1 MKIKTKLYLLGA
13 IAILGI
19 ATLLL
24 TTVHFAD
31 TTRQLTQANQL
42 TKDLEIQLLNL
53 RRNEKDFL
61 LRSDLKYLNKFN
73 GNLETFLDL
82 ESQLSIILSDRG
94 LVSSRELKDGI
105 LTYQNAFSPL
115 TEAYETLGLN
125 EEQGLRGQY
134 NHALYD
140 YKSKLS
146 VAELVNLIAFD
157 DQVQQGIIKPELLP
171 DQASDILASATALAK
186 QKQVIGLKY
195 NEGLLGQTR
204 AASHAI
210 EQQFDSF
217 SSALMEETN
226 QAIERQTLLKH
237 SVSLIIATIILVFIA
252 QIARTII
259 SKINSL
265 LVVIRNIVDTNDV
278 SLRAKLQGNDE
289 LVILSRYFDE
299 LLEKLETLISGSQT
313 KSHQLYTSTSNM
325 HNELESV
332 IQQFQVQAD
341 HTSSMAISVQ
351 EMVSTIS
358 EISESTSVAVEGV
371 HQASQNADKGREVVV
386 DTVSNITQLSE
397 RLANS
402 QTSIG
407 SLNHHVAKIGDT
419 VNIIQEI
426 AEQTNLLALN
436 AAIEAARAGEQGR
449 GFAVVADEVRALA
462 SRTHQSTTEITNV
475 VNAIQAQM
483 STVISDIDQCN
494 QQGQHTLNGS
504 EQLDQS
510 LQQILSDMNNIQA
523 NSERI
528 ASAIEEQGAVMVQVS
543 DSISELNTI
552 SDGNTQS
559 AKHCLVEVDKVAEQ
573 ACEMDHAVAEFKTSQ
588 RA

>member
-24 TTVHFAD
+24 TTAHFAD

-42 TKDLEIQLLNL
+42 TKELEIQLLNL

-61 LRSDLKYLNKFN
+61 LRNDLKYLSKFN
-73 GNLETFLDL
+73 GNLETFLNL
-82 ESQLSIILSDRG
+82 ESQLSIILSENN
-94 LVSSRELKDGI
+94 LVSSSDLQEGI
-105 LTYQNAFSPL
+105 QTYQSVFSKL
-115 TEAYETLGLN
+115 TNAYEVYGLN
-125 EEQGLRGQY
+125 EEQGFLGDY
-134 NHALYD
+134 NRSLYD
-140 YKSKLS
+140 HKLKLT
-146 VAELVNLIAFD
+146 AEELVNLIAFD
-157 DQVQQGIIKPELLP
+157 DLVQQGVINNNLLP
-171 DQASDILASATALAK
+171 AQASDILTSATALTQ
-186 QKQVIGLKY
+186 QKQVIGLEY
-195 NEGLLGQTR
+195 NEGLLGDTR
-204 AASHAI
+204 KASHSI

-217 SSALMEETN
+217 SSMLIEQTN
-226 QAIERQTLLKH
+226 QAIERQALLKH
-237 SVSLIIATIILVFIA
+237 SISVIIAAIILAFIA
-252 QIARTII
+252 QIVRTII

-278 SLRAKLQGNDE
+278 SLRAKLQGSDE
-289 LVILSRYFDE
+289 LVTLSQYFDE
-299 LLEKLETLISGSQT
+299 LLEKLEVLISGSQT
-313 KSHQLYTSTSNM
+313 KSHQLYTSTTSM

-341 HTSSMAISVQ
+341 HTSSMATSVQ

-371 HQASQNADKGREVVV
+371 HQASQNADRGREVVV
-386 DTVSNITQLSE
+386 DTVSNITQLSD

-407 SLNHHVAKIGDT
+407 SLNHHVAKIGDA

-475 VNAIQAQM
+475 VNAIQEQM

-543 DSISELNTI
+543 DSITELNTI

-588 RA
+588 SA

>member
-1 MKIKTKLYLLGA
+1 M
-13 IAILGI
+13 

-105 LTYQNAFSPL
+105 RTYQSTFAQL

-171 DQASDILASATALAK
+171 AQASDILASATALAK

-195 NEGLLGQTR
+195 NQGLLGQTR

-210 EQQFDSF
+210 EQQFDNF
-217 SSALMEETN
+217 SSALTEETN

-371 HQASQNADKGREVVV
+371 HQASENADKGREVVV

-407 SLNHHVAKIGDT
+407 SLNHHVAKIGDA

-588 RA
+588 SA

>member
-105 LTYQNAFSPL
+105 RTYQSTFAQL

-171 DQASDILASATALAK
+171 AQASDILASATALAK

-195 NEGLLGQTR
+195 NQGLLGQTR

-210 EQQFDSF
+210 EQQFDNF
-217 SSALMEETN
+217 SSALTEETN

-371 HQASQNADKGREVVV
+371 HQASENADKGREVVV

-407 SLNHHVAKIGDT
+407 SLNHHVAKIGDA

-588 RA
+588 SA

>member
-105 LTYQNAFSPL
+105 QTYQSTFAQL

-157 DQVQQGIIKPELLP
+157 DQVQQGIIKPDLLP
-171 DQASDILASATALAK
+171 AQASDILASATALAK

-195 NEGLLGQTR
+195 NQGLLGQTR

-210 EQQFDSF
+210 EQQFDNF
-217 SSALMEETN
+217 SSALTEETN

-325 HNELESV
+325 HNELASV

-371 HQASQNADKGREVVV
+371 HQASENADKGREVVV

-407 SLNHHVAKIGDT
+407 SLNHHVAKIGDA

-588 RA
+588 SA